1 VESHDRLYV
10 EWHRAWP
17 CYRHCL
23 HDGHREFVLLLP
35 RRRPSEFNWLQH
47 ALLPALAALVLC
59 LPLRGVVASTLPSG
73 GGKAPM
79 TYIPYLGIDWVV
91 LGKYTGYLTRFR
103 SELLLGMGKV
113 FE

>member
-1 VESHDRLYV
+1 MTVYMWSGTALGLAIVIVYMMVTVSLYGF
-10 EWHRAWP
+10 
-17 CYRHCL
+17 Y
-23 HDGHREFVLLLP
+23 

-47 ALLPALAALVLC
+47 ALLPALAALVLG

-79 TYIPYLGIDWVV
+79 TYIPNLGIDWVV

>member
-1 VESHDRLYV
+1 
-10 EWHRAWP
+10 
-17 CYRHCL
+17 
-23 HDGHREFVLLLP
+23 
-35 RRRPSEFNWLQH
+35 
-47 ALLPALAALVLC
+47 
-59 LPLRGVVASTLPSG
+59 
-73 GGKAPM
+73 M